1 MQQYLTLEEAAKY
14 LQMPPDELRE
24 MAKKKTVR
32 AFQDRGT
39 WRFRSQD
46 IEELARTRGLSSD
59 VDLQLGE
66 AAKPQPGDSKRP
78 SKKPTD
84 SDLLPADF
92 SLDESE
98 EVPLGQEKRGS
109 GSKSGRSPKP
119 GSDSDVRLVMDGDLD
134 PRADAGKSGVGK
146 KHKVDSGARLVPSA
160 GDTTDSDVRLE
171 PSGKDSGTSKKGSK
185 SPSDSDI
192 RLHEAEA
199 KKKADAGQVTEEI
212 DLDAEEARLKDQP
225 RKKPGKPTQ
234 MASKTQLP
242 GASPFELSEPDM
254 EVPPKK
260 GDKPKADK
268 PAAKK
273 NEVDS
278 SSDFELIPFDASK
291 SPVELGSGEIPLL
304 QGGEEDVDLGSAVSG
319 PNAGASGINLKDP
332 ADSGISLEDGGSDE
346 IEFELSLDED
356 NTPKPSARSA
366 TRHPGPPT
374 SKGQKPPQ
382 PKGKDSQKGK
392 DAKKGKDSQK
402 GKGAQKAKEKSDED
416 SSSEFELSLEDSSPT
431 DNSSSEFELS
441 LEDESPTADSSSEF
455 ELSLEDSSGE
465 SSPTRKLKAES
476 PSDSEFE
483 LTLDDEGGLGVDE
496 EAGDIFEETNF
507 DVPALEDESGSEAVA
522 IDESDTDLEGSDFE
536 ISLDEDSSADSDSDS
551 QVVALE
557 DEEADEGAA
566 TVARPR
572 KTASKSKAGLKDDAA
587 DLELDLDDDAPKARK
602 AKAAAVEE
610 EEDEEFDDEGAAPAG
625 AVAAEQDWGALPA
638 VMLFPTV
645 LVMFLVAIM
654 GFELLR
660 GMFGYH
666 RATAVGKPVI
676 DLIARNVDDSLPK

>member
-14 LQMPPDELRE
+14 LQMSPDDLRE

-46 IEELARTRGLSSD
+46 IEELARARGLASD

-66 AAKPQPGDSKRP
+66 AAKPPSGASPRP

-92 SLDESE
+92 TLDESE
-98 EVPLGQEKRGS
+98 EVPLGREKPGGS
-109 GSKSGRSPKP
+109 GRSGRSPKP
-119 GSDSDVRLVMDGDLD
+119 GSDSDVRLVMDGDQD
-134 PRADAGKSGVGK
+134 IRADAGKSGSSK
-146 KHKVDSGARLVPSA
+146 KTKGGDSASRSVPSPA
-160 GDTTDSDVRLE
+160 EASDSDVRLE
-171 PSGKDSGTSKKGSK
+171 PSSKDSGASKRGSSK

-192 RLHEAEA
+192 RLHEATGG
-199 KKKADAGQVTEEI
+199 KKKPSEIGQVTEEI
-212 DLDAEEARLKDQP
+212 DLDVETSKLKDQP
-225 RKKPGKPTQ
+225 KKKPGKPTQ

-242 GASPFELSEPDM
+242 GPSPFELSESD
-254 EVPPKK
+254 EDVSPPKK
-260 GDKPKADK
+260 GGK

-273 NEVDS
+273 NEVES
-278 SSDFELIPFDASK
+278 SSDFELIPFDSSK

-304 QGGEEDVDLGSAVSG
+304 EGDEEVSLGSEVSG
-319 PNAGASGINLKDP
+319 PNAGSSGINLKDP

-346 IEFELSLDED
+346 IEFELSLEEG
-356 NTPKPSARSA
+356 TPSKPTAKSASRKPSPPLGKSQKPKP
-366 TRHPGPPT
+366 
-374 SKGQKPPQ
+374 
-382 PKGKDSQKGK
+382 
-392 DAKKGKDSQK
+392 KKGK
-402 GKGAQKAKEKSDED
+402 EKPPAEDD
-416 SSSEFELSLEDSSPT
+416 SSSEFELSLEEDSSPM

-441 LEDESPTADSSSEF
+441 LEDESPTEDSSSEF
-455 ELSLEDSSGE
+455 ELSLEDSSHDQ
-465 SSPTRKLKAES
+465 PNDDS

-483 LTLDDEGGLGVDE
+483 LTLDDEGGLAVDE

-536 ISLDEDSSADSDSDS
+536 ISLDEDSSADEDSDS

-572 KTASKSKAGLKDDAA
+572 KTASKSGARARPAVIDDSGEIDVDLDDAPKPRRAKATAA
-587 DLELDLDDDAPKARK
+587 DDDLDDD
-602 AKAAAVEE
+602 
-610 EEDEEFDDEGAAPAG
+610 EDGVAAG
-625 AVAAEQDWGALPA
+625 AVAAEQEWGPVWVA
-638 VMLFPTV
+638 MMFPTV
-645 LVMFLVAIM
+645 LVMFLVGIM

-676 DLIARNVDDSLPK
+676 DFIARNVDDGLPK